1 VATFKAVLQPD
12 PTGAGTFVLVP
23 RKLHEELG
31 LKGRPKIQAVIA
43 GHPYRGS
50 LMQMGDGTY
59 CLGVLKS
66 IQQAAGVKRGDTITV
81 ELELDTAPRTIE
93 PPRDLA
99 KLLARDKKAAAAWD
113 RLSFTN
119 KKEIAGGL
127 EEAKKPETRE
137 RRLRVALEKLRA

>member
-1 VATFKAVLQPD
+1 MATFKAVLQPD
-12 PTGAGTFVLVP
+12 PTGTGTFVLVP

-50 LMQMGDGTY
+50 LMPMGDGTY

-81 ELELDTAPRTIE
+81 ELEVDTAPRTVDV
-93 PPRDLA
+93 PQDLA
-99 KLLARDKKAAAAWD
+99 KVLAADKKAAAAWEK
-113 RLSFTN
+113 LSYTN
-119 KKEIAGGL
+119 KKEIARGL
-127 EEAKKPETRE
+127 EEAKQPGTRE
-137 RRLRVALEKLRA
+137 RRLDAALQKLRA